1 MFNRIKK
8 LPFEKILAVTSILIL
23 VFVSILAFF
32 EKIGQQDVSVQIRL
46 QEDQDPFVIL
56 PQIVP
61 ENSSI
66 RLVREIDKSKNKYIM
81 TIRTKKKNKDVLDW
95 ILKFGSVEDA
105 QIHD

>member
-61 ENSSI
+61 KNSSI
-66 RLVREIDKSKNKYIM
+66 RSVREIDKSKNKYIM
-81 TIRTKKKNKDVLDW
+81 TISTKKKNEDVLDW